1 MVKEGYPFPETQ
13 SKENIKKLLEAYVA
27 NFNLELSEEEWFG
40 QMKEIAV
47 SCGYAATPKEWK
59 KNKEAFPGHVG
70 DLAGVLRAVLS
81 LRLQS
86 PNLYNIMQILG
97 KEKVVERLKKAQEIV
112 NG

>member
-13 SKENIKKLLEAYVA
+13 SKENVKKLLEAYVA
-27 NFNLELSEEEWFG
+27 NFNLDLSEEDWFAN
-40 QMKEIAV
+40 MKEIAV

-59 KNKEAFPGHVG
+59 KNKDAFPGHVG

-97 KEKVVERLKKAQEIV
+97 KEKVVERINKAI
-112 NG
+112 NTL